1 MDGKLTTPWGTD
13 MKTKK
18 SIVKKEKQ
26 NRDYFGIIS
35 ISLTGLML
43 MLAVLA
49 VYKDWH
55 YEQDILGQV
64 KIQVAQAK
72 ERCNQ

>member
-18 SIVKKEKQ
+18 TKQ
-26 NRDYFGIIS
+26 PKQTRDYFGMIY
-35 ISLTGLML
+35 ISLTVLML

-72 ERCNQ
+72 ERCQ